1 MSAAE
6 REAANEKDSEAKRAS
21 RESMIYLTACPGII
35 VHCHNV
41 SCTGKGLSDDVAD
54 AIRATDRE
62 AKRRKCKPISIIS
75 LSRLQPPRPPTPP
88 YTPFLPRPFRQLV
101 LNPHSPRPPHPSNRT
116 FFLLL
121 YVFILLS
128 QPPKKKAKLSRKKMK
143 LKRHRPSMVKI
154 GAY

>member
-62 AKRRKCKPISIIS
+62 AKRRKCK
-75 LSRLQPPRPPTPP
+75 T
-88 YTPFLPRPFRQLV
+88 FV
-101 LNPHSPRPPHPSNRT
+101 DAANNR
-116 FFLLL
+116 
-121 YVFILLS
+121 
-128 QPPKKKAKLSRKKMK
+128 K
-143 LKRHRPSMVKI
+143 
-154 GAY
+154 GG